1 MKKTGWSELDDIID
15 DELDKYAEDV
25 QTTMQSIVHVKT
37 GNLRDSIT
45 VETPEGTQMERTVG
59 VDADKLESDNRNKSS
74 YDYSLPYYYGNRKTS
89 WTGHKF
95 LEETMNAVK

>member
-37 GNLRDSIT
+37 GNLPDSIT
-45 VETPEGTQMERTVG
+45 MENPEGTQMERTVG

-74 YDYSLPYYYGNRKTS
+74 YDYSLPYY
-89 WTGHKF
+89 
-95 LEETMNAVK
+95 

>member
-1 MKKTGWSELDDIID
+1 MKTTGGSELDDIID
-15 DELDKYAEDV
+15 DELDKYADDV
-25 QTTMQSIVHVKT
+25 KTTMQSIVHIKT

-74 YDYSLPYYYGNRKTS
+74 YDYSLPYYYGTRKTS
-89 WTGHKF
+89 CTAHTF
-95 LEETMNAVK
+95 FDETMNAAK